1 MGRHQGARSEP
12 SASTPGVHEQANSA
26 TPQTLAKARPEP
38 VAPRGH
44 QLCDCEPIKVTLKAY
59 DAVNLKGSDLARH
72 AGLEV
77 TQHALGTLPG
87 AGELAG
93 VVVLSGAQG
102 GIQTSGRSWPTLS
115 RLYAWKLNPVRCS
128 DGDTL
133 RLSVTRDAVMVLW
146 PYMVCLA
153 AQSGAA

>member
-26 TPQTLAKARPEP
+26 TPQALAKARPEP
-38 VAPRGH
+38 VAPLGH
-44 QLCDCEPIKVTLKAY
+44 ELCDCEPIKVTLKAY

-77 TQHALGTLPG
+77 TQKSCGTLPG

-102 GIQTSGRSWPTLS
+102 GIQTGGRSWPTLE
-115 RLYAWKLNPVRCS
+115 RIRAWKLNSVRCS

-133 RLSVTRDAVMVLW
+133 RLSATRDAMMTLW
-146 PYMVCLA
+146 PYMVCA
-153 AQSGAA
+153 AVQSGAA